1 MYILILY
8 YTKFHAGQAT
18 IFLCS
23 IEIRNNK
30 ISHEVIIMIII
41 DFKNVH
47 LMMPFGPHLVSIDE
61 SSMVKVWDI
70 KSEELFLELKFSN
83 KSFQI
88 TTIMH
93 PSTYIN
99 KILLGSEQGSMQLWN
114 LNSSKLIYNFKGWD
128 AAITCLE
135 QAPALDVV
143 AVGLFSG
150 KFTFLS

>member
-1 MYILILY
+1 ML
-8 YTKFHAGQAT
+8 
-18 IFLCS
+18 
-23 IEIRNNK
+23 
-30 ISHEVIIMIII
+30 
-41 DFKNVH
+41 
-47 LMMPFGPHLVSIDE
+47 PFGPHLVSIDE

-70 KSEELFLELKFSN
+70 KSEELFLEMKFSN

-88 TTIMH
+88 TTVMH

-99 KILLGSEQGSMQLWN
+99 KILFGSEQGSMQLWN

-143 AVGLFSG
+143 AVGLSSG
-150 KFTFLS
+150 KFHFLG